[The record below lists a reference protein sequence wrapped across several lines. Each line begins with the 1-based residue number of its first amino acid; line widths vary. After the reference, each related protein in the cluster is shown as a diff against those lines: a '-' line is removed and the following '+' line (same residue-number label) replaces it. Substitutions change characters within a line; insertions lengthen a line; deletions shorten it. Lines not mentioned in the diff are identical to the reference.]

1 MAVGAGVEDSVEAE
15 ALVRVLAAAAVHAR
29 VLAAVVAG
37 VPVRAL
43 AVVAG
48 AEPGRTWG
56 AEEVDQVPAVA
67 TSRITRRRSAIR
79 QAVVPRDPI
88 SVLVELAEVIDP
100 RHCRVTLVP
109 VVAAR
114 GPGSQA

>member
-15 ALVRVLAAAAVHAR
+15 ALARVSAVAAEVHAR
-29 VLAAVVAG
+29 VLAVVVE

-48 AEPGRTWG
+48 AEPGRTWA

-88 SVLVELAEVIDP
+88 SVLVDLAEVIDP
-100 RHCRVTLVP
+100 RPCRVTLVP
-109 VVAAR
+109 VVAAP